1 MTPMDEFWASVLS
14 DASDASDAFSYCTAD
29 FARKCNT
36 NIGGE
41 NIGRNG
47 FYASLAS
54 LTSLPPLASSDC
66 PDDYS
71 RLEREAIQ
79 AESSFGGSESDDV
92 PFDMPPI
99 SLEAYREKLGRLYGW
114 KFPKISTEQEQPSC
128 RR

>member
-1 MTPMDEFWASVLS
+1 MTPLDEFWASVLS

-54 LTSLPPLASSDC
+54 LTSLSPLASSDC
-66 PDDYS
+66 PDDYAMA
-71 RLEREAIQ
+71 ERAAIQ
-79 AESSFGGSESDDV
+79 AECSLGGSESDDV
-92 PFDMPPI
+92 PGFDDVVPVTMAQRRAI
-99 SLEAYREKLGRLYGW
+99 LSRVYGW
-114 KFPKISTEQEQPSC
+114 VYPQEQQL
-128 RR
+128 